1 MLSSYDIII
10 IIIIIII
17 IVMLLHVIRTMQFN
31 FVVLIFKTVIANPA
45 LHSGLGTFT
54 RSVI

>member
-1 MLSSYDIII
+1 MLSSYDI